1 MTTTEPRRRT
11 IVRVIALAVTG
22 ILVLSLAYLNLRPQ
36 QILAV
41 PAGARPGALT
51 MAPCDYDTEAG
62 SVPADCGTLVVPENR
77 RDPASDLIALPVIR
91 IRATGPSP
99 GEPIFR
105 LNGGPGATNLKF
117 PQASRLTGDHDVIL
131 VGYRG
136 VDGSRRLDCPEVTGA
151 LRASADLAGAESLRA
166 ATRAFAACAGRLTR
180 DGVDLTGYSIAQR
193 VDDLEAARTA
203 LGYPRIN
210 LLSSSAGTRTAMIY
224 SWRYPRSLHR
234 SAMISV
240 NPPGHFVWDPR
251 ITDRQF
257 ARYAELCRADG
268 ACSARTDDLVASM
281 RKAAADVPG
290 RWGPLAIKEGNARIA
305 GMYGMFQNGR
315 DSAPL
320 NAPTLIDAYLR
331 ADAGSFW
338 ALSTL
343 GDLVLPGSFVW
354 GEFASFGMID
364 APAAARYYGAG
375 GDPGSILGNAA
386 TDLLWG
392 GPAGFHRVW
401 PDSPDN
407 AEYRTV
413 RPSDVETLLI
423 GGTVDFSTP
432 AELATAEL
440 LPTLSRGRQVTL
452 PELGHT
458 GDFWEHRPEASRHL
472 LTTFFD
478 HGTVD
483 ASRFGPRPVD
493 FEPALT
499 MSAIGRMVL
508 GVAAGGAL
516 LAVLLLVAM
525 ARHARR
531 RGGFRRRTGA
541 WLRVLT
547 PLPLGLGGWFMAV
560 LLVWTI
566 RPQVFVG
573 GAAVAVP
580 SVGLAVG
587 LGTHL
592 AWTRRGRPAWIRRA
606 GPSAAVGGALLGA
619 ALGLGALPDLGSLLT
634 TIVGA
639 AAVGNLA
646 LVALDVLAGR
656 LRRPPADAGLG
667 GSLTV
672 PAVPV

>member
-1 MTTTEPRRRT
+1 MTKRA
-11 IVRVIALAVTG
+11 VALAVTG
-22 ILVLSLAYLNLRPQ
+22 ILLLALAYLNLRPAAT
-36 QILAV
+36 LAV
-41 PAGARPGALT
+41 PAGARPGSLT
-51 MAPCDYDTEAG
+51 MQPCDYDTEAG

-77 RDPASDLIALPVIR
+77 HDPATDLIALPVIR
-91 IRATGPSP
+91 IRAGGPSP

-117 PQASRLTGDHDVIL
+117 PQASRLTGNHDVVL

-136 VDGSRRLDCPEVTGA
+136 VDGSRRLDCPEVTET
-151 LRASADLAGAESLRA
+151 LQSSADLAGAESLRA
-166 ATRAFAACAGRLTR
+166 ATRAFRACASRLTG

-193 VDDLEAARTA
+193 VDDLEAARAA

-210 LLSSSAGTRTAMIY
+210 LLSTSAGTRTAMIY
-224 SWRYPRSLHR
+224 SWRYPRSLFR

-251 ITDRQF
+251 TTDRQF
-257 ARYAELCRADG
+257 ARYAELCRADAG
-268 ACSARTDDLVASM
+268 CSARTDDLAASM
-281 RKAAADVPG
+281 RTAAAEVPG
-290 RWGPLAIKEGNARIA
+290 RWGPLPIKAGNVRIA
-305 GMYGMFQNGR
+305 GMYGMFQNGP

-331 ADAGSFW
+331 GDAGSFW

-364 APAAARYYGAG
+364 APAAQRYYDAG
-375 GDPGSILGNAA
+375 GDPGSTLGNAA

-413 RPSDVETLLI
+413 RTSDVETLLV

-432 AELATAEL
+432 AELATTEL
-440 LPTLSRGRQVTL
+440 LPALSRGKQVIL

-478 HGTVD
+478 DGTVD
-483 ASRFGPRPVD
+483 ASRFGTRAVD
-493 FEPALT
+493 FTPAPLS
-499 MSAIGRMVL
+499 MAAIGRIVL
-508 GVAAGGAL
+508 GVATGGAL

-531 RGGFRRRTGA
+531 RGGFRRRTGV

-547 PLPLGLGGWFMAV
+547 PLPLGVGGWLLAV
-560 LLVWTI
+560 LLVWQI

-573 GAAVAVP
+573 SAAVAMP

-587 LGTHL
+587 LGAYA
-592 AWTRRGRPAWIRRA
+592 AWTRRGRPASIRHTGLA
-606 GPSAAVGGALLGA
+606 AAVGGALLGA
-619 ALGLGALPDLGSLLT
+619 ALGYGAAPDLAGLLT
-634 TIVGA
+634 TVVGA
-639 AAVGNLA
+639 AAAANLA
-646 LVALDVLAGR
+646 LVSLDALTGRIRRSPGNAALDEPVTALGW
-656 LRRPPADAGLG
+656 RPD
-667 GSLTV
+667 
-672 PAVPV
+672 